1 MEEIIKTIRKFNL
14 DRDWNQ
20 FHTPSNL
27 AKSLVIEATELLEL
41 FQWQEEPKSIDDLKE
56 ELADVFTYALMLA
69 DHYSFDLE
77 TIINDK
83 IKKNAE
89 KYPIEKA
96 RGKSNKYD
104 DYL

>member
-1 MEEIIKTIRKFNL
+1 MEEIIKTIRKFNH

-41 FQWQEEPKSIDDLKE
+41 FQWQEEPKSVESLKE
-56 ELADVFTYALMLA
+56 ELADVFTYALMIA
-69 DHYSFDLE
+69 DHYNFDLE

-83 IKKNAE
+83 IKKNAK

-96 RGKSNKYD
+96 KGKADKYD
-104 DYL
+104 EY